1 MVHMLSEN
9 PNMPEAM
16 KKVDDYSQK
25 LYEEVNSE
33 LEKLKDDEKTY
44 DKLTGTEYDD
54 VVKKYKQCK
63 QELSYKTWVL
73 NELS

>member
-9 PNMPEAM
+9 QDMPEAM
-16 KKVDDYSQK
+16 KRIDDYSQK
-25 LYEEVNSE
+25 LYEEMKSE
-33 LEKLKDDEKTY
+33 LEKLMDDEKTY
-44 DKLTGTEYDD
+44 DKLTGTEYDN

-63 QELSYKTWVL
+63 QELNYKTWVL